1 MTENIQDKKETR
13 GQVNSADSQEDCLFC
28 KIIAGQVP
36 SRTIYENETTYAFA
50 DINPKAKVH
59 VLVVPKKHYRN
70 VYELAQANPAELVD
84 MINVAQTIAD
94 KEYHGH
100 FRLEFNT
107 GEDAGQS
114 VFHVHAHVLTGEK
127 LEE

>member
-36 SRTIYENETTYAFA
+36 SRAIYENETTYAFA

-59 VLVVPKKHYRN
+59 VLVVSKKHYRN